1 MLFRHASAIWRDYPQ
16 LSAGVL
22 HLRGVHAQASVA
34 AHAEPFIARARA
46 RLAQGS
52 ESDLPEIQAWRRAFA
67 SMGVK
72 PTQYR
77 CASEALLRRLRKD
90 GAPPPLHPLID
101 LCNAV
106 SMAYAIP
113 VAVLDLRQVGSAL
126 EVRPADGTE
135 TYLTFGGE
143 TEHPEPGEVTYADP
157 EGRAHARRW
166 TNRQSGL
173 SAVRD
178 DTRDVLI
185 VAEALHA
192 SAADDVA
199 RLVQELHTALAD
211 LWQPPLRHAL
221 LTAQS
226 PAFEVRRDA
235 AKPE

>member
-226 PAFEVRRDA
+226 PAFEVQRDA
-235 AKPE
+235 AKQE